1 MEDNE
6 ILPLEEARRQK
17 RARQQNKRG
26 WRVVRGDKDC
36 IRYTWQD
43 FLDYYRCPRI
53 ANAIWRE
60 SLILPMEDN
69 GIPTPEELLQ
79 NTQGRRFVRSD
90 KDGIP
95 YTWQE
100 FLDYYRCP
108 RIAYAIWKEALI
120 HYRGCNLWATTTA
133 DSEK

>member
-1 MEDNE
+1 
-6 ILPLEEARRQK
+6 
-17 RARQQNKRG
+17 
-26 WRVVRGDKDC
+26 
-36 IRYTWQD
+36 
-43 FLDYYRCPRI
+43 
-53 ANAIWRE
+53 
-60 SLILPMEDN
+60 MEDN